1 MKIWSKGFT
10 LVELMVVVVIVLI
23 VFGGLIGSCGGCQQM
38 FFRKNC
44 EGRVTGISNLS
55 GQVST
60 IVTGRNNVFPGA
72 AFSFAVE
79 MSVGNEIV
87 NFSAEDR
94 QFATIEKGDS
104 ISVAIFKYPPWV
116 LDKAG
121 TYHGGRLLRKYKI
134 N

>member
-1 MKIWSKGFT
+1 MKSHRGFT
-10 LVELMVVVVIVLI
+10 LVELLVVVVIVLI
-23 VFGGLIGSCGGCQQM
+23 VFGICVGSCGGCQQM
-38 FFRKNC
+38 ILRKNC
-44 EGRVTGISNLS
+44 TGKVTGISNLS

-60 IVTGRNNVFPGA
+60 VVTGRNNIFPGA

-79 MSVGNEIV
+79 MDNGNEII
-87 NFSAEDR
+87 NFSSEDR

-116 LDKAG
+116 FDKAG
-121 TYHGGRLLRKYKI
+121 TYHGGRLLKKYKI